1 MARKE
6 VKITGSIVDNKG
18 NLIGLMLKG
27 RECDFG
33 GLTTSEMV
41 KPMTIA
47 AIVSSKFSNSQI
59 KVLQGKI
66 VEHGKFKI
74 NSVPMYMLNG
84 NEYSQIPSNEVFI
97 KKRYIKDNQNYG
109 FEVQLPDGSTTNFL
123 YANVIQLCKWFK
135 PGNFA
140 IRTSSKGNSYICG
153 KPDGPKMEDFPAE
166 IIGDAPQAKRLK
178 SSATKKQTRI
188 NGALE
193 TGIDIISLYDFIA
206 ECNGLVIKL
215 PTEDYKAT
223 TKDGHTSVEGFT
235 PLGIGEVAS
244 PLPKF
249 NPTKM
254 NVNATFKKVGI
265 VPVYINGN
273 STNIVSY
280 VTRSKKIFNNGDN
293 YIKRLGIAVS
303 TDREQELLDKIGK
316 SLALTKITDRHII
329 EPMSQ
334 VIDAKSLVFYEV
346 DTSKIDLISSRRRA
360 YSILTPDKVLELVE
374 KQAQLR
380 LAAKAFG
387 PQGGIMKDAKAELS
401 DADVASASGRSIWGM
416 FGMMNSEALA
426 AVKEAGIDI
435 YTGECKAETSVVKNE
450 SKGASEAGTGSEAK
464 PLEVSIE
471 YATDKYTSAK
481 MTKTTGSVVR
491 QMAKAGDDSLVSAD
505 ILKVIAQVDNIA
517 NASERY
523 ARASELY
530 NKFNSE
536 VEKINKR
543 LWLHNTSMYIKG
555 NRAGIFTSNA
565 GDWEDC
571 TSGRVKKGKVY
582 RYRDT
587 ALTVKVVGV
596 DIHK

>member
-1 MARKE
+1 MARNE
-6 VKITGSIVDNKG
+6 VKITGSIVDSKG
-18 NLIGLMLKG
+18 SLIGLMLKG
-27 RECDFG
+27 RERDFG
-33 GLTTSEMV
+33 GLTNSEMI
-41 KPMTIA
+41 KPTTIA
-47 AIVSSKFSNSQI
+47 AIISGKFCNSQI
-59 KVLQGKI
+59 SVVQGKL
-66 VEHGKFKI
+66 VEKGRFKI

-97 KKRYIKDNQNYG
+97 RKRYIKDNQNYG
-109 FEVQLPDGSTTNFL
+109 FEVEMPDGSKTNFL
-123 YANVIQLCKWFK
+123 YRNLIQLCKWFK

-153 KPDGPKMEDFPAE
+153 KADGPRIEDFPAE
-166 IIGDAPQAKRLK
+166 IIGEAPQAKRLK

-215 PTEDYKAT
+215 PTEDYIAT
-223 TKDGHTSVEGFT
+223 TKEGHTSVEGFT

-249 NPTKM
+249 NPAKM

-265 VPVYINGN
+265 VPVCINGA

-316 SLALTKITDRHII
+316 SLALTKITDKHII

-346 DTSKIDLISSRRRA
+346 DTSKIDLISSKRRA

-374 KQAQLR
+374 KQSQLR

-387 PQGGIMKDAKAELS
+387 PQGGIMKEARAELS
-401 DADVASASGRSIWGM
+401 DADVASASGRHVWGM

-435 YTGECKAETSVVKNE
+435 YTGECKAETSVVK
-450 SKGASEAGTGSEAK
+450 SKDADEAGAGTGDK

-491 QMAKAGDDSLVSAD
+491 QMAKAGDTSLLSAD
-505 ILKVIAQVDNIA
+505 ILKVIAQVDSID

-523 ARASELY
+523 AKASELY

-536 VEKINKR
+536 VEKINRR

-555 NRAGIFTSNA
+555 NRASIFTSNA